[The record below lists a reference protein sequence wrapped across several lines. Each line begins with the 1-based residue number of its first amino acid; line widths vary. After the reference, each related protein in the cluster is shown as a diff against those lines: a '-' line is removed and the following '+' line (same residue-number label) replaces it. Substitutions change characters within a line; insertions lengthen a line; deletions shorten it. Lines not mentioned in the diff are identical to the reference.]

1 MAFWLLCRHG
11 QSNSPPAGGEIPLR
25 KEPSS
30 GPMRASGP
38 TKKRSIIAPSSA
50 PFGGTCPYPLCRC
63 ATSPLDKGSR
73 PPCRGKACGRPG
85 VPPLRRGW
93 KPSSHFVGAGHWPA
107 RIRGAPRSSRPTQ
120 KSVLSLP
127 PHPPQCAHWGTFPPR
142 GKACRRLIAAPTADI
157 EAVPFSRRGRSGTG
171 PTAYAPGALVR
182 QTQAQMRNR
191 TSGNFCNPR
200 ARWPG
205 GNSDTHSDFRAP
217 KIFCLVQGVTPVNG
231 VRGKANMSA
240 KRSS

>member
-1 MAFWLLCRHG
+1 
-11 QSNSPPAGGEIPLR
+11 
-25 KEPSS
+25 
-30 GPMRASGP
+30 
-38 TKKRSIIAPSSA
+38 
-50 PFGGTCPYPLCRC
+50 
-63 ATSPLDKGSR
+63 
-73 PPCRGKACGRPG
+73 
-85 VPPLRRGW
+85 
-93 KPSSHFVGAGHWPA
+93 
-107 RIRGAPRSSRPTQ
+107 IR
-120 KSVLSLP
+120 
-127 PHPPQCAHWGTFPPR
+127 PR

-157 EAVPFSRRGRSGTG
+157 EAVPFSRRGRSQTG

-191 TSGNFCNPR
+191 TSGNFCKPR

-240 KRSS
+240 ERS